1 MAINNEDHNMLSV
14 LISGKLAKDP
24 RTGTG
29 KNGSPWTSASVRVPV
44 QPDSEG
50 AADSIFCSVIAFG
63 DEAAKLARLSSG
75 DAVSIAGTAKL
86 STWTGK
92 DGVTKPT
99 MDVQATGILT
109 VYQVKKR
116 RGNDDAQSRL
126 EREPQ
131 RSHERQEPH
140 PDFDDPIRF

>member
-1 MAINNEDHNMLSV
+1 MLNV
-14 LISGKLAKDP
+14 LITGKLVKDP
-24 RTGTG
+24 RSGIG
-29 KNGSPWTSASVRVPV
+29 KNGSDWTSVSVRVPV

-75 DAVSIAGTAKL
+75 DAVSVSGTAKL

-109 VYQVKKR
+109 AYQLRQKR
-116 RGNDDAQSRL
+116 GSGEARQEQHHA
-126 EREPQ
+126 PQ
-131 RSHERQEPH
+131 RGQDRQEQYPE
-140 PDFDDPIRF
+140 FDDPIRF

>member
-1 MAINNEDHNMLSV
+1 MLNV
-14 LISGKLAKDP
+14 LITGKLVKDP
-24 RTGTG
+24 RSGIG
-29 KNGSPWTSASVRVPV
+29 KNGSDWTSVSVRVPV

-75 DAVSIAGTAKL
+75 DAVSVAGTAKL

-92 DGVTKPT
+92 DGITKPT

-116 RGNDDAQSRL
+116 RGHGDAQPQL

-131 RSHERQEPH
+131 GSHGRQEQY
-140 PDFDDPIRF
+140 PDFDDPMRF

>member
-1 MAINNEDHNMLSV
+1 MLNV
-14 LISGKLAKDP
+14 LITGKLVKDP
-24 RTGTG
+24 RSGIG
-29 KNGSPWTSASVRVPV
+29 KNGSNWTSVSVRVPV
-44 QPDSEG
+44 QSDSEG

-63 DEAAKLARLSSG
+63 DEAAKLARLSSS

-109 VYQVKKR
+109 AYQLRQK
-116 RGNDDAQSRL
+116 RGNGEAQL
-126 EREPQ
+126 EHKSMPQ
-131 RSHERQEPH
+131 RGHERQEQH
-140 PDFDDPIRF
+140 PEFDDPMRF